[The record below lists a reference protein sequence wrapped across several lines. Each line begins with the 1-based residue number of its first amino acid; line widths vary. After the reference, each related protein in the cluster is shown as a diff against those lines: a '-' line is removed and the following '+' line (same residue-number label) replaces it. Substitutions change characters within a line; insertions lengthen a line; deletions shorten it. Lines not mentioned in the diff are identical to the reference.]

1 MIQDRLAGGQKP
13 DISKKSRSKVGQYG
27 GSAFMFK
34 FSFTASSFLS
44 AKKDLPWDLNSMLAV
59 TSGWFTL
66 PALNFLEEKHFLR
79 FALIIVHLLTSGSKG
94 RMQKWIRT
102 GISTQKTNKAMKK
115 FLQCKLHELN

>member
-44 AKKDLPWDLNSMLAV
+44 AKKDLPWDLNSMPAV

-66 PALNFLEEKHFLR
+66 PALNFLEEK
-79 FALIIVHLLTSGSKG
+79 TSSSICFNNCTLADFWKQGE
-94 RMQKWIRT
+94 
-102 GISTQKTNKAMKK
+102 NA
-115 FLQCKLHELN
+115 EVD